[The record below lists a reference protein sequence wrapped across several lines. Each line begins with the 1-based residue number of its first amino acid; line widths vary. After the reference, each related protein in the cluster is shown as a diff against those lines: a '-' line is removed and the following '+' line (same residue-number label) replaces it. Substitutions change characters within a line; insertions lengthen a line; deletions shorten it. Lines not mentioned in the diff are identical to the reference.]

1 MFELD
6 LERRR
11 IRNRNRKGKTL
22 NPAQP
27 AAHLSSQPSPL
38 FPLRPSLFPS
48 LPARGPALHGPRRR
62 PASPT
67 LTQQPVTPRRP
78 ARARL
83 PACARSHSL
92 PRLAHTSGSPSS
104 FRNARPRSPARSPA
118 FQTRARTP
126 RALRRPLKYRPR
138 TPPAPSNPSR
148 HPHAALLRHAL
159 LRRTARRRCHGHNA
173 LPRQRSCRAP
183 PEIRPEP
190 RVHSELACPDSSH
203 DHAGIAPDRRR

>member
-48 LPARGPALHGPRRR
+48 LPTRGPALHGPRRR

-67 LTQQPVTPRRP
+67 LAQQPVTPRRP

-83 PACARSHSL
+83 PAYARSPSL
-92 PRLAHTSGSPSS
+92 PRLAHASGPSS
-104 FRNARPRSPARSPA
+104 SPTRPCFPLSAKPVPPVSSTPYLPFFLLAPARTELPSLLSGGPPRLGRPTVQ
-118 FQTRARTP
+118 FRLRHLLLEVESRARDN
-126 RALRRPLKYRPR
+126 ANPLCDPFPPR
-138 TPPAPSNPSR
+138 TGPSET
-148 HPHAALLRHAL
+148 AAA
-159 LRRTARRRCHGHNA
+159 
-173 LPRQRSCRAP
+173 
-183 PEIRPEP
+183 I
-190 RVHSELACPDSSH
+190 LAVAFH
-203 DHAGIAPDRRR
+203 TKAAKILA